1 MIGFILGAA
10 AGAAGY
16 WAYQR
21 YVVGTE
27 DDAFADF
34 ETSSLDRPMPSEV
47 QGRPADP
54 SPGFSAPSSTM
65 GTTSTTTGTTPSSI
79 ITPGTPTPGSTP
91 PPTQP

>member
-1 MIGFILGAA
+1 MFGFLLGAV

-34 ETSSLDRPMPSEV
+34 ETSSLDRPTPSEV
-47 QGRPADP
+47 RGGP
-54 SPGFSAPSSTM
+54 SEPVPGYSE
-65 GTTSTTTGTTPSSI
+65 GTSTTTTS
-79 ITPGTPTPGSTP
+79 
-91 PPTQP
+91 QP